1 MNLIFAWRYFRSKK
15 STNAINII
23 AWIAVTAI
31 IVGTAALIIILSV
44 FNGFEDLVKSLYV
57 DCYASVK
64 VVPAQSKTFHISTQQ
79 IKQINALK
87 AITAYSFIAEEKAL
101 LMSNFQTIVTVKG
114 VEPHYNKVNNIAPYV
129 QHGQFNIGSQEVP
142 AIVMGVG
149 IENAAGINIDRNIV
163 PTVLYLPNKNATSFN
178 ASDGLN
184 SYTVKPAGAFII
196 QQDFDNKY
204 VFTNLNFLKYMLN
217 MAPDEFSAIE
227 IKTAVDNEKAVQQ
240 SLKVI
245 MGGNCN
251 VLTRYEQNRSLY
263 AVMQIE
269 KWVIYGILSLI
280 LVVAAFNII
289 GALTMLVLEKQ
300 KDIAVLK
307 AMGANNARIQNI
319 FLLEGIL
326 LAAIGASI
334 GLVLAGCI
342 CFLQDK
348 FHLLKLGGSTFLI
361 DYYPVK
367 SSVTDYLL
375 VLATVGVIAFAAA
388 YITSRKA
395 GGRSFSLKS

>member
-1 MNLIFAWRYFRSKK
+1 MNLLFAWRYFRSKK

-31 IVGTAALIIILSV
+31 VVGTAALIIILSV

-64 VVPAQSKTFHISTQQ
+64 VMPTQTKTFFLSPQQ
-79 IKQINALK
+79 LHQFK
-87 AITAYSFIAEEKAL
+87 AIKEIKEFSFVAEEKAL

-114 VEPHYNKVNNIAPYV
+114 VEAHYNKVNNIAPYIT
-129 QHGQFNIGSQEVP
+129 HGVFELGTTEAPS
-142 AIVMGVG
+142 IVIGVG
-149 IENAAGINIDRNIV
+149 IENAAGINLDRNLT
-163 PTVLYLPNKNATSFN
+163 PTVLYMPNRNAASFN
-178 ASDGLN
+178 ATDGLN
-184 SYTVKPAGAFII
+184 SYTVHPAGAFLI

-217 MAPDEFSAIE
+217 MAPNEYSAIE
-227 IKTAVDNEKAVQQ
+227 IKTILSNEKVVKEK
-240 SLKVI
+240 LKSI
-245 MGGNCN
+245 LGKECE

-280 LVVAAFNII
+280 LIVAAFNII

-307 AMGANNARIQNI
+307 AMGASDNRIRNI
-319 FLLEGIL
+319 FLLEGL
-326 LAAIGASI
+326 LLAGVGAAIGVI
-334 GLVLAGCI
+334 LGGTI
-342 CFLQDK
+342 CWIQFK
-348 FHLLKLGGSTFLI
+348 FHLLKLGGSTFII
-361 DYYPVK
+361 DYYPVQ

-375 VLATVGVIAFAAA
+375 VVLTVAVIAFSAA

-395 GGRSFSLKS
+395 GGRVISLKS